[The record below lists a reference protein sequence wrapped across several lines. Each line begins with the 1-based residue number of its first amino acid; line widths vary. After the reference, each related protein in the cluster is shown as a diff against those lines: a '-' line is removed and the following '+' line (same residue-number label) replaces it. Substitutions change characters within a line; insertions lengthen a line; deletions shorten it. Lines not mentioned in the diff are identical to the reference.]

1 MHTPAHVSDSLGL
14 YYDMLSNLTIV
25 SAKKELRK
33 LIRERLRAVL
43 QDSIKNQSNNV
54 VSSVLRT
61 TQFEKSKSVALYMSM
76 QTEVQTLDLI
86 RSCFDMNKEV
96 YLPRCNTI
104 FLEGRKRN
112 FLSMLKIKSYED
124 ILRLPQ
130 GNYNL
135 LEPLDGEDVMDKG
148 HLDLV
153 ILPGLAFTKEKSRL
167 GQGAGFYDT
176 FLNMYYQRFG
186 QCPYLMGIGL
196 REQLVEF
203 VPTDVHDWLLD
214 CVVIDDMNVFY

>member
-1 MHTPAHVSDSLGL
+1 MPSHL
-14 YYDMLSNLTIV
+14 IV
-25 SAKKELRK
+25 NAKKELRK
-33 LIRERLRAVL
+33 LIRNRLRVVL
-43 QDSIKNQSNNV
+43 QDSVKQQSNNV
-54 VSSVLRT
+54 VSTVLRT
-61 TQFEKSKSVALYMSM
+61 SQFKKARSVALYMSM

-86 RSCFDMNKEV
+86 RFCFEMNKEV

-112 FLSMLKIKSYED
+112 LLSLLKIRSFED
-124 ILRLPQ
+124 ILHLPR

-148 HLDLV
+148 NLDLI

-167 GQGAGFYDT
+167 GQGAGFYDA
-176 FLNMYYQRFG
+176 FLNMYYKRFRE
-186 QCPYLMGIGL
+186 CPYLMGIGL
-196 REQLVEF
+196 REQLVKYIA
-203 VPTDVHDWLLD
+203 TDVHDWLLD